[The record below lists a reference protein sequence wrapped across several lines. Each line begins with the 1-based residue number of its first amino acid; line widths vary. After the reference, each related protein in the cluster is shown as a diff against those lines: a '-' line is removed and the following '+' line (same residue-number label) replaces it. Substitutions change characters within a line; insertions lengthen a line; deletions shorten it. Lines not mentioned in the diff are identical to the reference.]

1 MPALNLGGGFAFNL
15 SNVLVTNLNLN
26 WYAIDPS
33 VYKEANKMKAGE
45 SAHINLIWSP
55 IKKVNAGI
63 EFMVLRRTNVN
74 DTQGTGRRIQA
85 MVKYLF

>member
-1 MPALNLGGGFAFNL
+1 
-15 SNVLVTNLNLN
+15 
-26 WYAIDPS
+26 
-33 VYKEANKMKAGE
+33 MKAGE

-74 DTQGTGRRIQA
+74 DTQGTGSRLQLMI
-85 MVKYLF
+85 KYIL